1 MIDLLNTPDD
11 LDNELNE
18 EETQNLIERMCDSLK
33 PRKLSKEEIE
43 QLKREGRL

>member
-1 MIDLLNTPDD
+1 MIDLLNIPND

-33 PRKLSKEEIE
+33 PRNLSEEEIE